1 MTSLP
6 KKRPSTTALLVTA
19 ALAMLLAGCGDDFDN
34 EPREPVPIEL
44 TGVIQPAKVTV
55 SPNKVGAGPISI
67 TISNQTDEA
76 YTVLLEGA
84 SVREQVGPVNPRDTA
99 TIQKTVAQGTYTV
112 RVAAEEGG
120 AVSIRPAELKV
131 GPPRKSSN
139 DKVLLP

>member
-19 ALAMLLAGCGDDFDN
+19 ALALLGSGCGDDFKN
-34 EPREPVPIEL
+34 EPRQPVPIEL
-44 TGVIQPAKVTV
+44 TGVIQPSKVTV
-55 SPNKVGAGPISI
+55 SPNKVGAGPVAI

-99 TIQKTVAQGTYTV
+99 TIQTTVKQGSYEV
-112 RVAAEEGG
+112 RVASEGGG

-131 GPPRKSSN
+131 GAPRNNSN